1 MAFFYQ
7 NRTGMGQGI
16 MPGMPQQPQMPAKPQ
31 YTPTPW
37 EASGPI
43 KAPWEMAL
51 LAAGANL
58 VAGKGIGG
66 GILGG
71 LEGYLSERS
80 YQDAQRRQA
89 EQDQYMRHRDEVT
102 DYKDDR
108 TYKTDEYRDTRDYAT
123 GRDDEGRRRME
134 TDRTFE
140 AGRDDERFNRMDRNR
155 VFSEGQR
162 QFGLNYNR
170 GILESDRAYDRGVL
184 ENDRS
189 YNRGV
194 LESDRD
200 HALNIDAAR
209 ARDAQADWQRQQD
222 IVNANI
228 NAGKNARAARESD
241 ASIAYTKAL
250 TEKAQRPEAST
261 GTVLEVTPNDTLAFE
276 DDAAAMLGVETL
288 DEAGISPQAR
298 SAGAQAYAAEYQ
310 RTRSHAAAVEAG
322 MRAMNAP
329 VGSTVESVGGIF
341 GIGGTPTVMP
351 PQGVLPQSPVPGTTE
366 AAQPEGA
373 VEARKVINNKT
384 YVKIGG
390 QWFEE

>member
-16 MPGMPQQPQMPAKPQ
+16 MPGMPQQPQMPARPQ
-31 YTPTPW
+31 YNPTPW

-89 EQDQYMRHRDEVT
+89 EQDQYRRHRDEVT

-123 GRDDEGRRRME
+123 GREDEGRRRME

-170 GILESDRAYDRGVL
+170 GILESDRNYGLSRDQYQRGI
-184 ENDRS
+184 
-189 YNRGV
+189 
-194 LESDRD
+194 LESDRS
-200 HALNIDAAR
+200 HALSTDAARRAQANDDWQRSQDIVRGNIDA
-209 ARDAQADWQRQQD
+209 
-222 IVNANI
+222 
-228 NAGKNARAARESD
+228 GKSARAARESD
-241 ASIAYTKAL
+241 ASI
-250 TEKAQRPEAST
+250 
-261 GTVLEVTPNDTLAFE
+261 
-276 DDAAAMLGVETL
+276 
-288 DEAGISPQAR
+288 
-298 SAGAQAYAAEYQ
+298 
-310 RTRSHAAAVEAG
+310 
-322 MRAMNAP
+322 
-329 VGSTVESVGGIF
+329 
-341 GIGGTPTVMP
+341 
-351 PQGVLPQSPVPGTTE
+351 
-366 AAQPEGA
+366 
-373 VEARKVINNKT
+373 
-384 YVKIGG
+384 
-390 QWFEE
+390 

>member
-16 MPGMPQQPQMPAKPQ
+16 MPGMPQQPQMPARPQ
-31 YTPTPW
+31 YNPTPW

-89 EQDQYMRHRDEVT
+89 EQDQYRRHRDEVT

-123 GRDDEGRRRME
+123 GREDEGRRRME

-170 GILESDRAYDRGVL
+170 GILESDRNYGLSRDQYQRGI
-184 ENDRS
+184 
-189 YNRGV
+189 
-194 LESDRD
+194 LESDRS
-200 HALNIDAAR
+200 HALSTDAARRAQANDDWQRSQDIVRGNIDA
-209 ARDAQADWQRQQD
+209 
-222 IVNANI
+222 
-228 NAGKNARAARESD
+228 GKSARAARESD
-241 ASIAYTKAL
+241 ASIEYTRAL
-250 TEKAQRPEAST
+250 TEKARRPEVSS
-261 GTVLEVTPNDTLAFE
+261 GSVLEVTPNDTLAFE

-288 DEAGISPQAR
+288 DDAGISPAAR
-298 SAGAQAYAAEYQ
+298 SAGAQAYGREYQ
-310 RTRSHAAAVEAG
+310 ATRNHAAAVEAG

-329 VGSTVESVGGIF
+329 VGSSVESQGGIF
-341 GIGGTPTVMP
+341 GFGGTPTVVP
-351 PQGVLPQSPVPGTTE
+351 PKGVLPPQQDVLGTAG
-366 AAQPEGA
+366 AATGEGA
-373 VEARKVINNKT
+373 VEARKVMNGKT